1 MFRLFTS
8 NQRQLVATFMP
19 YPVLFSPAKIG
30 KLKLKNR
37 LIMPP
42 MVRNYADEK
51 GLVTPRYV
59 AHIASLAKGGTAAL
73 ILEASFIRQDG
84 RGFKNELGLHS
95 DKVIPGLKKLV
106 RAAHAGKAAI
116 GIQVYHAGR
125 QTNSG
130 ITGIQPVAPSPVADP
145 TENEVPHELTVAEIQ
160 GLVRAYA
167 AGAKRAKKAGMDF
180 IELHGAHGYLITQ
193 FLSPFTNKRKD
204 AYGGTAEKRFRF
216 LAEVFAAVR
225 KAVGEDYPI
234 IVRLSGDELV
244 AGGLRLKDAVAIAK
258 KLEKL
263 GADALHVSAGNYA
276 SYGQGMMISPM
287 AVPDAPLAH
296 LAKGV
301 RAAVKIPVITVDK
314 IRTPELAEKL
324 LKNKTADFI
333 AIGRSLLA
341 DPAWPNKAKS
351 GKADEINHCI
361 ACNQGCISRL
371 FAQQDVWCTVNP
383 ACGREQKF
391 AKPRSGKS
399 KKVLV
404 AGGGPAG
411 LEAALV
417 AAKRGHKVIVYEAA
431 TKLGGQL
438 HAAAAAPYRKDWKMV
453 LEYLVGE
460 LMRRK
465 VMLKLGVA
473 LTPEIAA
480 AEKADAVIV
489 ATGARPTRPGI
500 PGISGANVMTSR
512 DLLEGKAKAKG
523 KIIVAGGGCAGAQTA
538 EYLAQ
543 KGHGV
548 TIIEMAD
555 VVAAEAPIDERLLLL
570 GRLQKSGVK
579 TMLKT
584 KITDITTDHVAVETE
599 KGMSLIPAETV
610 VVCLGSRGDTA
621 LADSLKPIVKQV
633 ITVGDALKARRV
645 TDAVLEGALAALS
658 LG

>member
-1 MFRLFTS
+1 MT
-8 NQRQLVATFMP
+8 
-19 YPVLFSPAKIG
+19 YPLLFSPMKIG
-30 KLKLKNR
+30 RLKLKNR
-37 LIMPP
+37 LFMPP
-42 MVRNYADEK
+42 MVRNYADEQ

-59 AHIASLAKGGTAAL
+59 AHIASIAKGGVGAM

-84 RGFKNELGLHS
+84 RGFKNELGIQS
-95 DKVIPGLKKLV
+95 DKTIPGLKKLV

-116 GIQVYHAGR
+116 GIQLYHAGR

-130 ITGIQPVAPSPVADP
+130 ITGIKPVAPSPIADP
-145 TENEVPHELTVAEIQ
+145 TENEVPHQLSIKEIQ
-160 GLVRAYA
+160 NLVKAYGA
-167 AGAKRAKKAGMDF
+167 AAKRAKKAGMDF
-180 IELHGAHGYLITQ
+180 VEIHGAHGYLITQ

-204 AYGGTAEKRFRF
+204 GYGGTADKRFRF

-225 KAVGEDYPI
+225 KAVGKDYPI

-244 AGGLRLKDAVAIAK
+244 ASGLRLKDTVAIAK
-258 KLEKL
+258 RLEKL
-263 GADALHVSAGNYA
+263 GADALHISAGNYA
-276 SYGQGMMISPM
+276 SYAQGMMISPM
-287 AVPDAPLAH
+287 AIPDAPLAH

-301 RAAVKIPVITVDK
+301 KAAVKIPVIAVDK

-324 LKNKTADFI
+324 IKNKTADFI

-341 DPAWPNKAKS
+341 DPAWPSKAKS
-351 GKADEINHCI
+351 GKADEINHCV

-383 ACGREQKF
+383 ACGRETKF
-391 AKPRSGKS
+391 AKARSGKP

-417 AAKRGHKVIVYEAA
+417 AAKRGHKVTLYEAE

-438 HAAAAAPYRKDWKMV
+438 HAAAAAPFRRDWKMAFD
-453 LEYLVGE
+453 YLVGE

-465 VMLKLGVA
+465 VTIRLGVA
-473 LTPEIAA
+473 LTPEIAV

-489 ATGARPTRPGI
+489 ATGAQPVL
-500 PGISGANVMTSR
+500 PGISGISGTNVITAR
-512 DLLEGKAKAKG
+512 DLLEGKAKAQG
-523 KIIVAGGGCAGAQTA
+523 KVIVAGGGCSGAQTA

-543 KGHGV
+543 KGHNV

-555 VVAAEAPIDERLLLL
+555 AIATEAPIDERILLL
-570 GRLQKSGVK
+570 GRLEKSGVK
-579 TMLKT
+579 IMLKT

-599 KGMSLIPAETV
+599 KGMSIIPSDTV
-610 VVCLGSRGDTA
+610 VVCLGSRGDSA
-621 LADSLKPIVKQV
+621 LADGLKPVVKQV
-633 ITVGDALKARRV
+633 VTVGDALKARRV
-645 TDAVLEGALAALS
+645 TDAILEGALAALS

>member
-1 MFRLFTS
+1 
-8 NQRQLVATFMP
+8 
-19 YPVLFSPAKIG
+19 
-30 KLKLKNR
+30 
-37 LIMPP
+37 
-42 MVRNYADEK
+42 
-51 GLVTPRYV
+51 
-59 AHIASLAKGGTAAL
+59 
-73 ILEASFIRQDG
+73 
-84 RGFKNELGLHS
+84 
-95 DKVIPGLKKLV
+95 
-106 RAAHAGKAAI
+106 
-116 GIQVYHAGR
+116 
-125 QTNSG
+125 
-130 ITGIQPVAPSPVADP
+130 
-145 TENEVPHELTVAEIQ
+145 
-160 GLVRAYA
+160 
-167 AGAKRAKKAGMDF
+167 
-180 IELHGAHGYLITQ
+180 
-193 FLSPFTNKRKD
+193 
-204 AYGGTAEKRFRF
+204 
-216 LAEVFAAVR
+216 LAEVFTAVR
-225 KAVGEDYPI
+225 KAVGKDFPV

-263 GADALHVSAGNYA
+263 GADALHISAGNYA
-276 SYGQGMMISPM
+276 SYAQGMMISPM
-287 AVPDAPLAH
+287 AIPDAPLAH

-301 RAAVKIPVITVDK
+301 KAAVGIPVITVDK

-324 LKNKTADFI
+324 LRNKTADFV

-341 DPAWPNKAKS
+341 DPSWPTKAKS
-351 GKADEINHCI
+351 GKAEEINHCV

-371 FAQQDVWCTVNP
+371 FADQDVWCTVNP
-383 ACGREQKF
+383 ACGRELKF

-417 AAKRGHKVIVYEAA
+417 AAKRGHKVTVYEAS

-453 LEYLVGE
+453 FEHLVGE

-465 VMLKLGVA
+465 VTIKLGVA
-473 LTPEIAA
+473 LTPEIAST
-480 AEKADAVIV
+480 EKADAVIV
-489 ATGARPTRPGI
+489 ATGAQPVLPGI
-500 PGISGANVMTSR
+500 PGITGENVLTSR

-523 KIIVAGGGCAGAQTA
+523 SVIVAGGGCAGAQTA

-548 TIIEMAD
+548 TIVEMAD
-555 VVAAEAPIDERLLLL
+555 AIATEAPIDERVLLL

-584 KITDITTDHVAVETE
+584 KIIDIQPGKVTVETS
-599 KGMSLIPAETV
+599 KGSSVIPAKTV
-610 VVCLGSRGDTA
+610 VVCLGSRGETA
-621 LADSLKPIVKQV
+621 LAESLKPVVKQV